1 MLEDLRTFFLFKVC
15 HYYFQS
21 HSVCAS
27 SLLSWGGGC
36 DFGQSFHKLYI
47 LAMCLHGNREA
58 GWVCTALCC
67 RGELDDWLYGVCV
80 VTEMPMDINTLDTW
94 ALWLLC
100 SSPCFICIMQA
111 LGCEARG

>member
-1 MLEDLRTFFLFKVC
+1 MFKVC

-27 SLLSWGGGC
+27 SLLSWGGG

-58 GWVCTALCC
+58 GWLGVPLFVAEVNWTI
-67 RGELDDWLYGVCV
+67 GLYGVCV
-80 VTEMPMDINTLDTW
+80 VTEMPMDIITLDTW
-94 ALWLLC
+94 A
-100 SSPCFICIMQA
+100 P
-111 LGCEARG
+111 

>member
-1 MLEDLRTFFLFKVC
+1 MLLLFCLGGGGVILV
-15 HYYFQS
+15 S
-21 HSVCAS
+21 HFTNYISMLCAS
-27 SLLSWGGGC
+27 MEIGKPAGC
-36 DFGQSFHKLYI
+36 VPLFVAEVNWTIG
-47 LAMCLHGNREA
+47 
-58 GWVCTALCC
+58 
-67 RGELDDWLYGVCV
+67 LYGVCV